1 MPNVDPTK
9 TTTLRLRY
17 AKAMNRRF
25 LALARDVRTSL
36 LKNEALH
43 INEAARSGEFDGETN
58 TERLHAFEAWISAQM
73 VSVIMESSRLDNT
86 RRRISRHWQNRFLR
100 AAYIRGVTQAETD
113 LRRLGSL
120 FFSLNDIEIAIQLGI
135 HSETLQLMYARAY
148 ESLRGITESLSSQLS
163 QIFSQSLLE
172 GVGITTIAARLTAQI
187 AKVAKVQAKAI
198 ASTEPIRAYNEAK
211 LNVFERNEVA
221 SVSTDVEFTIR
232 DSLACPICKALNG
245 KRFTIAEAR
254 GVIPI
259 HVNCRCQFK
268 PVSDE
273 VADAA

>member
-1 MPNVDPTK
+1 MPSLDPTK

-17 AKAMNRRF
+17 AKSMNRRF
-25 LALARDVRTSL
+25 LALSRDVRTSL
-36 LKNEALH
+36 LRNEALH

-58 TERLHAFEAWISAQM
+58 TERLHAFEAWIGAQM

-120 FFSLNDIEIAIQLGI
+120 FFPLNDIEIAIQLGI

-148 ESLRGITESLSSQLS
+148 ESLRGIAESLSSQLS

-172 GVGITTIAARLTAQI
+172 GVGIAVIASRLVDQI
-187 AKVAKVQAKAI
+187 AKVSKVQAALI

-211 LNVFERNEVA
+211 LSIFEHNEVA

-232 DSLACPICKALNG
+232 DSSACPICKAMDG

-254 GVIPI
+254 GVIPQ
-259 HVNCRCQFK
+259 HPHCRCSWRIA
-268 PVSDE
+268 VDE
-273 VADAA
+273 VANAA